1 MSENDVAR
9 QHLAEWF
16 RKWGGALRRHLAMRS
31 KLSFAD
37 ADDIAQEVFLRMLRY
52 DRAELVL
59 HPQAY
64 LFKIAANVLAEWSAR
79 ASWRAPH
86 APEWLTELIDER
98 NPEDECSREDGQSDL
113 RNAVEALPP
122 RTREILRMHYEGG
135 LTHEAIAQTLGITRR
150 IVKRD
155 LIRAYAVLRES
166 LGLSAVPAARAQLR
180 RDG

>member
-1 MSENDVAR
+1 
-9 QHLAEWF
+9 
-16 RKWGGALRRHLAMRS
+16 
-31 KLSFAD
+31 
-37 ADDIAQEVFLRMLRY
+37 
-52 DRAELVL
+52 
-59 HPQAY
+59 
-64 LFKIAANVLAEWSAR
+64 
-79 ASWRAPH
+79 
-86 APEWLTELIDER
+86 
-98 NPEDECSREDGQSDL
+98 
-113 RNAVEALPP
+113 VEALPP